1 MRNYFSGKTVLIT
14 GGTGSLGSV
23 LVEYLHE
30 RDVKK
35 ICVLSR
41 SEDKHVE
48 LKRSMPGIKVRSFV
62 GDIIDFNR
70 LMTAFID
77 VDIVIHAAA
86 MKHVDLCEY
95 NPRECANVNVT
106 GTQNVINAAI
116 LSHVKKVLFISSDK
130 AVNPTNIYGAS
141 KLMGER
147 LILGA
152 ETYAGENG
160 TMFAIARFG
169 NFKFS
174 SGSVLKLWEKL
185 AEKHHPLPITNRK
198 MTRFWI
204 GLDEAAM
211 LCIEAIRS
219 MQDGDIFIPKM
230 ERKHLTVVA
239 HEYWPKAEFVDIPE
253 RPGEKIHEEMIIE
266 SEIPRIYEKVDHFVI
281 DREFLFSQPMLKN
294 DFIKINYILK

>member
-23 LVEYLHE
+23 LVEFLHK

-48 LKRSMPGIKVRSFV
+48 LKRSTQGIKVRSFV
-62 GDIIDFNR
+62 GDVCNFDR
-70 LMTAFID
+70 LSMAFIGI
-77 VDIVIHAAA
+77 DIVIHAAA

-95 NPRECANVNVT
+95 NPTECALT
-106 GTQNVINAAI
+106 NVIGTKNVIDAAI
-116 LSHVKKVLFISSDK
+116 INHVKKVLFISSDK

-160 TMFAIARFG
+160 TIFAIARFG

-174 SGSVLKLWEKL
+174 SGSVLKLWEKF

-211 LCIEAIRS
+211 LCVEAIRS

-253 RPGEKIHEEMIIE
+253 RPREKVHEEMIIE
-266 SEIPRIYEKVDHFVI
+266 SEIPYITEMISHFVI
-281 DREFLFSQPMLKN
+281 HRNMYHAQPMLKE
-294 DFIKINYILK
+294 DFIKMNYILK